1 MATETAPVSSKK
13 ATPTPAP
20 SSKNGGTPAP
30 APPKGNTAYHRV
42 EKGESASDIGKEYG
56 NQGKAAEKAINGKVK
71 TGDVVEV
78 ELSDK
83 AQKNRKDFDHADAFR
98 KNFGAFDTDGN
109 GEVSQQEVRDGK
121 KLKGKELDN
130 YLQDTY
136 GETDAK
142 ILERRREA
150 YVDASRYYSQDEN
163 YAMLAQASKGD
174 ETDGVT
180 VADAQRNREDALEKL
195 PEQQR
200 ERLEAADNRGA
211 IRTIN
216 RDFNNFDTA
225 NKGGMGDGNI
235 SENDLRAVLDNPEAD
250 ARSRM
255 AAQYLLDNR
264 DRLGKLDKDGGD
276 IDIKQSDLDSGL
288 TAANRETLNS
298 ALRPERV
305 KEYRAQQGKES
316 AQLLDKSFKKFA
328 GEDGSITRD
337 DLRTVLN
344 ADRGEYSADE
354 RDAARYLLQNPEYF
368 HGADTAFKNDEADG
382 TISQD
387 DIRQNLTD
395 TERAYRDEFA
405 DPKAQKRFQAQELG
419 ALRGLDNYFLHNGQD
434 LSLENLRRLAES
446 GDAREQKSASFFLK
460 NLGELYALDGAADDS
475 RRVDDRI
482 TSADVQELLA
492 QVR

>member
-1 MATETAPVSSKK
+1 MATETAAPVSSKK
-13 ATPTPAP
+13 STTPPTKTGGTPA
-20 SSKNGGTPAP
+20 PAP

-42 EKGESASDIGKEYG
+42 EKGESAGDIGKEYG
-56 NQGKAAEKAINGKVK
+56 NKGKAAEKAVNGKVK

-98 KNFGAFDTDGN
+98 KNFGAFDTDGD
-109 GEVSQQEVRDGK
+109 GEVSQQEVQDGK
-121 KLKGKELDN
+121 KLKGKELDS
-130 YLQDTY
+130 YLTETY
-136 GETDAK
+136 GEVDDKLA
-142 ILERRREA
+142 ERRRNA
-150 YVDASRYYSQDEN
+150 YIDASKYYSQDEN

-180 VADAQRNREDALEKL
+180 VADAQRNRAEALDKL

-200 ERLEAADNRGA
+200 ERIEAADNRGA
-211 IRTIN
+211 LRNLN
-216 RDFNNFDTA
+216 RDFNTFDTA
-225 NKGGMGDGNI
+225 NKGGKGDGNI
-235 SENDLRAVLDNPEAD
+235 SEDDLKAVLANPEAD

-288 TAANRETLNS
+288 TASNKETLDN
-298 ALRPERV
+298 ALRPGRL
-305 KEYRAQQGKES
+305 KELRAEQGKES
-316 AQLLDKSFKKFA
+316 SELLNKNFKKFA
-328 GEDGSITRD
+328 GEDGDITRD
-337 DLRTVLN
+337 DLRNILN
-344 ADRGEYSADE
+344 SRGEFSADE

-368 HGADTAFKNDEADG
+368 NGADTAFKDDKADG

-387 DIRQNLTD
+387 DIRANLTD
-395 TERAYRDEFA
+395 TQRAYREEFA

-434 LSLENLRRLAES
+434 LNMENLRRLAES

-475 RRVDDRI
+475 RRVDDKI